1 MGLQY
6 VDHEPSDRCHTPA
19 VVAADT
25 KTWVSPTLAGTGV
38 SYRCPAQAPAGSRLP
53 PATDGLP
60 MPATDSLIISCPLSS
75 DTMMLPTHALA
86 GMALALPAALVFPE
100 LAGGA
105 LLAGFLGGV
114 IPDLDL
120 YVGHRRS
127 LHFPVYYPALAV
139 PALAVAALSPSPASV
154 GVAFALAGAA
164 LHSVTDVLGGGLE
177 LRPWEGTS
185 ERAVYDHYRG
195 RWLAPRRWVD
205 YDGSPGDFLLSLALA
220 APLFAVT
227 GDALSLL
234 VAATAVVAAV
244 YTAVRRLLPAVAT
257 ALVGVLA
264 ERLPPGLL
272 ARVPDRYREGP
283 SGPGAA
289 REAPPASAPD
299 RDRPRTD
306 LADAGGE

>member
-1 MGLQY
+1 MQL
-6 VDHEPSDRCHTPA
+6 
-19 VVAADT
+19 
-25 KTWVSPTLAGTGV
+25 
-38 SYRCPAQAPAGSRLP
+38 
-53 PATDGLP
+53 
-60 MPATDSLIISCPLSS
+60 CPLSS

-86 GMALALPAALVFPE
+86 GMALAVPAALAVPE
-100 LAGGA
+100 LAGTA

-114 IPDLDL
+114 LPDLDL

-127 LHFPVYYPALAV
+127 LHFPVYYTALAA
-139 PALAVAALSPSPASV
+139 PALAVAALHPAAWTV
-154 GVAFALAGAA
+154 GAALVLAGAA

-205 YDGSPGDFLLSLALA
+205 YDGSPGDLLLSIGLAV
-220 APLFAVT
+220 PLLSVT
-227 GDALSLL
+227 GGPLAVL
-234 VAATAVVAAV
+234 VAATAAVAAV
-244 YTAVRRLLPAVAT
+244 YAAVRRVLPAVAT
-257 ALVGVLA
+257 ALITVLA
-264 ERLPPGLL
+264 EWLPPGLL
-272 ARVPDRYREGP
+272 ARVPDRYREDA
-283 SGPGAA
+283 PGSDTA